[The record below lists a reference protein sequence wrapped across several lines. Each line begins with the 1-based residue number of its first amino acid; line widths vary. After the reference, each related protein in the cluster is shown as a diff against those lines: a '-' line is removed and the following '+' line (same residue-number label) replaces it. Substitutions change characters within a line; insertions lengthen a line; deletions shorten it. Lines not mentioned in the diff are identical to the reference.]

1 VIRGGSEAG
10 GRRWRR
16 GEPGV
21 LVPGSFFANYG
32 VLGLIFVQGFCFP
45 CCLGPFLSEF
55 RLVWSDPGTS
65 SPSPC
70 PIHPVPVILAHF
82 GIGARFR
89 EVSPNS
95 VSNRAARSDLASLDS
110 LVLGRFWSR
119 LAGRSL
125 SPLFFFNQ
133 CPPLLSFWSLL
144 HPHGFRCTRLYN
156 FFSVSSLNPSLS
168 VCHLACWFT
177 WRFFSLGALNSAA

>member
-10 GRRWRR
+10 GRRRRR

-125 SPLFFFNQ
+125 SPLFFLTNARPCFPFGR
-133 CPPLLSFWSLL
+133 CFILTVSDARGYIIFFPSPLSI
-144 HPHGFRCTRLYN
+144 P
-156 FFSVSSLNPSLS
+156 PSLS
-168 VCHLACWFT
+168 VT
-177 WRFFSLGALNSAA
+177 WRVGLPGDFFPWVH